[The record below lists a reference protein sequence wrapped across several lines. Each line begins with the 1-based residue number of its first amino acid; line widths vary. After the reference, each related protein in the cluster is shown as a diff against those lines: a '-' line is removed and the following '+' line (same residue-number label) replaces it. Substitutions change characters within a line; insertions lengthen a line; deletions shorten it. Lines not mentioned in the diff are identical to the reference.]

1 MGGIRTMKTWCVDF
15 KNDNFG
21 ITIDAKTEEQ
31 AWEKAIKIANDP
43 CCWKDRRKR
52 VVDTVFQCN

>member
-1 MGGIRTMKTWCVDF
+1 MKTWCVDF

-31 AWEKAIKIANDP
+31 AWKSY
-43 CCWKDRRKR
+43 
-52 VVDTVFQCN
+52 

>member
-1 MGGIRTMKTWCVDF
+1 MRNMKTWCVDF

-43 CCWKDRRKR
+43 CHWKDRRKR

>member
-1 MGGIRTMKTWCVDF
+1 MKTWCVDF

-31 AWEKAIKIANDP
+31 AWEKAIEIANNP
-43 CCWKDRRKR
+43 YYWKDRKR
-52 VVDTVFQCN
+52 RIVETVFECR